1 MGTTALE
8 GLSQGLLEAF
18 VELVGGV
25 AVGVLFQDDDVELFE
40 DGECFVFLPIRM
52 RQSNICKCERWTG
65 YPLASVLNQVSRSA
79 DAKCPG
85 MYSIAITIDFAG
97 RPY

>member
-1 MGTTALE
+1 
-8 GLSQGLLEAF
+8 
-18 VELVGGV
+18 V

-40 DGECFVFLPIRM
+40 DGERFVFLPFHA
-52 RQSNICKCERWTG
+52 RQSNICECDRQIA

-97 RPY
+97 HPY